1 MGTHEFNAGVTLQ
14 WTSIPASG
22 GGLMG
27 WRKIDILLVAL
38 WNRSCEYQNWLV
50 GSSVLSMLF

>member
-1 MGTHEFNAGVTLQ
+1 MGTREFNAGITLQ
-14 WTSIPASG
+14 WTSIPPG

-27 WRKIDILLVAL
+27 CRKVDILLVAL
-38 WNRSCEYQNWLV
+38 CNGCCGYQNWLV